1 MNKQKLESESTSP
14 AHDPESSPSP
24 SKKKLTIHTVV
35 SDKPQPARSQKTLS
49 ERCVPY
55 IVMFSL
61 FPAPRCRIVTGHF
74 SPPWFLSP
82 LFSSHLACYKYN
94 IPGSISH
101 KTEQGRFKC
110 NIPRFTGCK
119 PKQVR
124 FKYNIPRSKNRGLSN
139 RGEIT
144 LEKRGQGKR

>member
-1 MNKQKLESESTSP
+1 MNCSFLAASRMVDHWMNKQKLESGSTSP

-49 ERCVPY
+49 ERCVSY

-61 FPAPRCRIVTGHF
+61 FPAPRCRVVTSHF
-74 SPPWFLSP
+74 SPPGYLQCSP
-82 LFSSHLACYKYN
+82 LFSSHLACFKYN

-110 NIPRFTGCK
+110 NIPRFTSRK

-124 FKYNIPRSKNRGLSN
+124 LKYNIPHSKMG
-139 RGEIT
+139 G
-144 LEKRGQGKR
+144 